1 MVILDSTVVTIA
13 LPTIQNS
20 LQFSVTDLS
29 WVLNAYTLALGGLP
43 GQMTQLRQ
51 RIIPGALAVLI
62 TFAVLAMTAA
72 ARWTTTA
79 GT

>member
-1 MVILDSTVVTIA
+1 VALISVVGVVA
-13 LPTIQNS
+13 VLA
-20 LQFSVTDLS
+20 SVTFMGIVAIGDL
-29 WVLNAYTLALGGLP
+29 A

-72 ARWTTTA
+72 ARWIA
-79 GT
+79 IVGA